1 MPDVPITDSLIIPA
15 AELAVGF
22 ARSSGPGGQN
32 VNKVATKVELRWN
45 VAESAVLGDSD
56 RAWLMAQL
64 ESRLT
69 GAGELVVTS
78 DRTRNQTRN
87 RDDATTKLV
96 EIVRAALVRP
106 RRRRPT
112 RAGRGAIE
120 RRLRD
125 KKKNAR
131 KKQERRPPDDG

>member
-1 MPDVPITDSLIIPA
+1 MPDLPITDRLIIPA
-15 AELAVGF
+15 AEIDVGF
-22 ARSSGPGGQN
+22 ARSGGPGGQN

-45 VAESAVLGDSD
+45 LAESAVLSEAD

-69 GAGELVVTS
+69 SAGELVVTS
-78 DRTRNQTRN
+78 DRNRNQARN
-87 RDDATTKLV
+87 RDDATAKLI
-96 EIVRAALVRP
+96 EIVRTALVRP
-106 RRRRPT
+106 RKRRPT

-120 RRLRD
+120 RRLRN